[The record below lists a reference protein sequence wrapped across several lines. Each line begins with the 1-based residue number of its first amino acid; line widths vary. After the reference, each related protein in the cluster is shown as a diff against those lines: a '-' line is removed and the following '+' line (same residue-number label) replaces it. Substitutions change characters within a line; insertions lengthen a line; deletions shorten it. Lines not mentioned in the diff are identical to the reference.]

1 MNKTIHNIITGEV
14 LISAMTQNEIDKV
27 NSQAEILKAETTKV
41 LEAQAEADTAKAAA
55 QAKLAALGLT
65 TDDLKALGL

>member
-1 MNKTIHNIITGEV
+1 MTNPTIKIVNTQTGE
-14 LISAMTQNEIDKV
+14 EIEREMNADELAQYDKE
-27 NSQAEILKAETTKV
+27 QAETQVTAEKKAAAET
-41 LEAQAEADTAKAAA
+41 AKEAA

>member
-1 MNKTIHNIITGEV
+1 MKIIERTFDATTGETND
-14 LISAMTQNEIDKV
+14 IEREMTAKEIKSYQDA
-27 NSQAEILKAETTKV
+27 QAAAEANATK
-41 LEAQAEADTAKAAA
+41 QAEAEAAKAAA

>member
-1 MNKTIHNIITGEV
+1 MLILKIHNAETGKIIEREMNDQE
-14 LISAMTQNEIDKV
+14 LIQWEIDKA
-27 NSQAEILKAETTKV
+27 QAEAKAQAK
-41 LEAQAEADTAKAAA
+41 AEADTAKAAA

>member
-1 MNKTIHNIITGEV
+1 MKIIERTFDATTGETTD
-14 LISAMTQNEIDKV
+14 IEREMTAMEIKSYQD
-27 NSQAEILKAETTKV
+27 
-41 LEAQAEADTAKAAA
+41 AQAAAKANATRKEEADTAKAAA